1 MEVHVAHVHDISYPW
16 RAFSPKKSPLWRFR
30 MNFSSFAPS
39 SFFVT
44 LTCNEDRV
52 QKCLGGKVYGHYN
65 DFKSRLMMGLELKLK
80 PVVRGNK
87 SWQRHAKQ
95 AMMM

>member
-1 MEVHVAHVHDISYPW
+1 MYMVSYPW

-52 QKCLGGKVYGHYN
+52 QKCPEGKIYGLYN
-65 DFKSRLMMGLELKLK
+65 YVLTNDGLKLKLK

-87 SWQRHAKQ
+87 
-95 AMMM
+95 